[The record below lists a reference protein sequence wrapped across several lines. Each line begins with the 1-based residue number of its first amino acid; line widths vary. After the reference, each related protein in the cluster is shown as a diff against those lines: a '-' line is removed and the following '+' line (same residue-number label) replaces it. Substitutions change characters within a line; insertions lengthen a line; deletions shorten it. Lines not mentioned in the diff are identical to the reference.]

1 MCVCLLFQDV
11 AYRFQ
16 DLCPS
21 TEEEEGKATLE
32 LTKEYDTVEEEE
44 GEERRAQR
52 KEEGKGGKGR
62 EGGEGERKGRG
73 GEGKGER
80 REGLGYHI
88 HMLIH
93 LQMMSKTRRQLLV
106 QSIH

>member
-1 MCVCLLFQDV
+1 M
-11 AYRFQ
+11 AYLFQ

-44 GEERRAQR
+44 GEERRARR
-52 KEEGKGGKGR
+52 KEEGKGGGEGGGGGGGKEGRGR
-62 EGGEGERKGRG
+62 E
-73 GEGKGER
+73 GER
-80 REGLGYHI
+80 REGLGYRI